1 MIPKSLKNPSKID
14 AKSTRKE
21 KNMQDEGQEGQE
33 GHQDGKKR
41 AKNEN
46 LRLRG
51 DFKPTH
57 VGDLGPAGG
66 IKGGK
71 H

>member
-1 MIPKSLKNPSKID
+1 MKNPSKIY
-14 AKSTRKE
+14 AKSTKKE
-21 KNMQDEGQEGQE
+21 KNSQDEGQEGQE

-41 AKNEN
+41 ARNEN
-46 LRLRG
+46 LGLQQ
-51 DFKPTH
+51 DFEPTH

>member
-21 KNMQDEGQEGQE
+21 KNSQDEGQEGQE

-41 AKNEN
+41 TRNEN
-46 LRLRG
+46 LRLQQ
-51 DFKPTH
+51 DFGQTH
-57 VGDLGPAGG
+57 VRDLGPAGG